1 MVKTHRRFKKSRTV
15 KPYRVVSRR
24 NKKRNGGMF
33 SSKKAVTNMANE
45 FPEGVSHELVS
56 KAQTG
61 PGSGTLAVLIPKLCE
76 PPSSDLPV
84 PGGVVPPLL
93 IKTVHSKG
101 NEAFAN
107 AMFEEAVRLRAT
119 SFSSLNVE
127 ECAQIMRRVVAELN
141 QAIAMGSL
149 QARAC
154 LADMLLNGDVVGV
167 AANFDEA
174 VDLVSQH
181 DRMDTDCEGVLAQ
194 CHFHAD
200 ELNDARPLAERSGG
214 SKYGRLALGLLEKK
228 KGNPAEAAVHFAL
241 AADQNYDE
249 AQYKLAEMHFKG
261 WKTPANPRALP
272 NYNEALRLL
281 KLAAVQGNK
290 HAFHLISVIQRM
302 KLSHDEAA
310 RWFGYYVEAGDLTS
324 PELKD
329 ARNKRP
335 MQYYKGGHIRKHYNK
350 AQSNVGF
357 SRKGGVATITN
368 VNS

>member
-61 PGSGTLAVLIPKLCE
+61 TLALLIKKLHE
-76 PPSSDLPV
+76 QPSELPV
-84 PGGVVPPLL
+84 PVGMDKLL
-93 IKTVHSKG
+93 IGTMRSKEH
-101 NEAFAN
+101 EAFAN

-119 SFSSLNVE
+119 SFRSLNVE
-127 ECAQIMRRVVAELN
+127 ECAQIMRRVVTELN
-141 QAIAMGSL
+141 KAIAMGNL
-149 QARAC
+149 KAHAY
-154 LADMLLNGDVVGV
+154 LADMLLQGHTVGV
-167 AANFDEA
+167 AANFYKA

-200 ELNDARPLAERSGG
+200 ELNDARLLAQRSAD
-214 SKYGRLALGLLEKK
+214 SKYGQLALGWLEKR
-228 KGNPAEAAVHFAL
+228 KGNDAAAAVQFTL

-324 PELKD
+324 LELKD
-329 ARNKRP
+329 ARNQRP

>member
-1 MVKTHRRFKKSRTV
+1 MVKTYRRFKKSRTV

-33 SSKKAVTNMANE
+33 SQKALMAMANKS
-45 FPEGVSHELVS
+45 PEGVSHKLVS

-61 PGSGTLAVLIPKLCE
+61 PGSGMLAVLMRKLRE
-76 PPSSDLPV
+76 PPSELPV
-84 PGGVVPPLL
+84 PVGVVSPLL
-93 IKTVHSKG
+93 IRTVHSKE

-127 ECAQIMRRVVAELN
+127 KCDQIIRRVMAELN

-200 ELNDARPLAERSGG
+200 ELNDARLLAQRSADGG

-324 PELKD
+324 LELKD
-329 ARNKRP
+329 ARNQRP